1 VQGAFQRHDP
11 HKADLIFTPQTGMP
25 IKSAADKIIREME
38 MFGPEFDQEPAPVEE
53 VRFAL

>member
-1 VQGAFQRHDP
+1 
-11 HKADLIFTPQTGMP
+11 MP

-53 VRFAL
+53 VRTLAELLASQSS

>member
-1 VQGAFQRHDP
+1 
-11 HKADLIFTPQTGMP
+11 MP

-53 VRFAL
+53 VR